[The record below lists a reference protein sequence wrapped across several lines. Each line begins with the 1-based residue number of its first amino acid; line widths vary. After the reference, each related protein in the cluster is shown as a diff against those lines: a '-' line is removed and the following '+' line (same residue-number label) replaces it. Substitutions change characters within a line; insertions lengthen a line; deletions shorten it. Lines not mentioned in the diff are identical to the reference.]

1 MSKSIERLERDRRA
15 LQELMHGDI
24 PYNSYNALI
33 HAIWGI
39 DRQLREIREAMIS
52 KSYSVTLTETHTYE
66 LELEACS
73 AQEAEV
79 LARNAWDSG
88 DLLGVFQLEVEVN

>member
-39 DRQLREIREAMIS
+39 DRQLREIREAMIP
-52 KSYSVTLTETHTYE
+52 KSYSVTLREIRTYE
-66 LELEACS
+66 LELEAGS
-73 AQEAEV
+73 PGEAELLARQAWNSGDLVGGFELEAEV
-79 LARNAWDSG
+79 N
-88 DLLGVFQLEVEVN
+88 